1 MSIKEKQPK
10 KRIQVQVD
18 HDLANDTGQ
27 ILNELGLTPTTAIT
41 MLYKRIVANGGLPFN
56 VALTDREKATL
67 KLLNNTKKLPVT
79 NINTQKD
86 LEKWFADD
94 SKDYQNKRHN

>member
-1 MSIKEKQPK
+1 MTVKEKQPK

-18 HDLANDTGQ
+18 QDLADNTEQ

-56 VALTDREKATL
+56 VSLTEREKATL
-67 KLLNNTKKLPVT
+67 RLLNNTKKLPVT
-79 NINTQKD
+79 KINTQEE

-94 SKDYQNKRHN
+94 SKDY

>member
-1 MSIKEKQPK
+1 MTVKEKQPK

-18 HDLANDTGQ
+18 QDLADNTEQ

-56 VALTDREKATL
+56 VSLTEREKATL

-79 NINTQKD
+79 KINTQEE

-94 SKDYQNKRHN
+94 SKDY

>member
-1 MSIKEKQPK
+1 MTVKEKQPK

-18 HDLANDTGQ
+18 QNLADTTEQ

-56 VALTDREKATL
+56 VSLTEREKATL

-79 NINTQKD
+79 KINTQEE

-94 SKDYQNKRHN
+94 SKDY